1 MKNHKFL
8 LMALVLST
16 LFPSACQ
23 KSHKRPNIVVI
34 VVDALRV
41 DHLPFYGY
49 SKDTAPFLS
58 QLSRHSS
65 VFVHSYAASNWTVPC
80 VGSLLTSLYP
90 FQHRLNE
97 GIPAR
102 ADVEGHNKHFAVGA
116 MSDSVITMAEI
127 FKSSGYHTFGISSSF
142 FVSTERGY
150 SQGFE
155 YFCKFRMKTDAE
167 ALHAKLAEWE
177 GEMRKAPYF
186 LYLHYTDVHIP
197 YQRRAP
203 WYQPE
208 KDKRDDIISAYDS
221 NIPYVD
227 AKIEE
232 LYRRMNWGQNT
243 ILVVTADHGE
253 ELWEHGH
260 RGHNRNLFNT
270 TLRVPL
276 LIYLPGDSR
285 TGRRIE
291 PNVSAIDILPTL
303 CDYIGRKPDP
313 QLEGLSLLPAMRGK
327 AEYLVGRPIYAYAE
341 CGDRRFRGI
350 LRDNWKLIMT
360 PGGDKF
366 FLFDLNT
373 DPGEKRNLAN
383 KAQAS
388 DRKLEMARQYWDFE
402 KNSRKYEK
410 KMVDL
415 EYTRKQIQE
424 LKTLGYIH

>member
-1 MKNHKFL
+1 VNKRKFL
-8 LMALVLST
+8 LLALLLSA

-23 KSHKRPNIVVI
+23 KKSGRPNIVLI
-34 VVDALRV
+34 LVDALRF

-49 SKDTAPFLS
+49 PKDTAPFLN
-58 QLSRHSS
+58 QLSQQSS
-65 VFVHSYAASNWTVPC
+65 LFVRAYAASNWTVPC
-80 VGSLLTSLYP
+80 VGSILTSLYP
-90 FQHRLNE
+90 FQHRVNE

-102 ADVEGHNKHFAVGA
+102 TDGNGHNKHFAAGA
-116 MSDSVITMAEI
+116 MADSVTTMAEI
-127 FKSSGYHTFGISSSF
+127 FQRSGYRTFGISSSF
-142 FVSTERGY
+142 FISAERGY

-155 YFCKFRMKTDAE
+155 YFCKFPMKTDAE
-167 ALHAKLAEWE
+167 VLHAKLAEWE
-177 GEMRKAPYF
+177 GEMHKAPYF

-232 LYRRMNWGQNT
+232 LYKRLDWGQNT
-243 ILVVTADHGE
+243 ILIVTADHGE

-276 LIYLPGDSR
+276 LIYLPGGSR

-291 PNVSAIDILPTL
+291 PNVSSIDMLPTL

-327 AEYLVGRPIYAYAE
+327 PEYLVGRPIYAYAE

-350 LRDNWKLIMT
+350 LRDNWKLIMI
-360 PGGDKF
+360 PEVDKF
-366 FLFDLNT
+366 FLYDLNT
-373 DPGEKRNLAN
+373 DPYEKKNLAN
-383 KAQAS
+383 KAQQT
-388 DRKLEMARQYWDFE
+388 DRRVEMARQYWEFE

-415 EYTRKQIQE
+415 KYTHKQIQE